1 MLGDHPLEV
10 KGHGVGKR
18 HGRQWILRNIDL
30 HIPSGGALAILGS
43 NGSGK
48 SSLLRILCGF
58 DGTSEGSLSW
68 QSGDLMISR
77 ADLPGHIAYSAPDQ
91 SLILDLTVEEHIA
104 AHGRLR
110 MPLAGVGQNDIVRLA
125 MLEDHPQS
133 HVRDLSSGMRQR
145 LTLALA
151 FTTDASA
158 VFLDEPVSH
167 LDREGRQWYAR
178 LLEDWR
184 RGRTLVIASNHN
196 AEELPPQVTTLEL
209 GV

>member
-1 MLGDHPLEV
+1 MVGEHPMEV
-10 KGHGVGKR
+10 KGQGVGKR

-30 HIPSGGALAILGS
+30 HIPPGGALAILGS

-58 DGTSEGSLSW
+58 DGSSEGSLSW
-68 QSGDLMISR
+68 QAGDAAISR
-77 ADLPGHIAYSAPDQ
+77 ADLPGHIAYAAPDQ
-91 SLILDLTVEEHIA
+91 SLIQDLTVAEHIA

-110 MPLAGVGQNDIVRLA
+110 MPLAGVGPDDILRLA
-125 MLEDHPQS
+125 MLEAHPRS
-133 HVRDLSSGMRQR
+133 RVRDLSSGMRQR
-145 LTLALA
+145 LALTLA

-158 VFLDEPVSH
+158 IFLDEPVSH
-167 LDREGRQWYAR
+167 LDQAGRLWYAR

-196 AEELPPQVTTLEL
+196 AEELPPHGTTLEL
-209 GV
+209 GG